1 MQSFCFAIQGE
12 LNEYF
17 RLIAMLEQQLHDA
30 VKSPPESRL
39 DLLKL
44 YLWMQEPRE
53 RLKYLAIICD
63 AGQSKSGSLTE

>member
-17 RLIAMLEQQLHDA
+17 RLIAMLEQQLHEPA
-30 VKSPPESRL
+30 RGGPESQL

-53 RLKYLAIICD
+53 RLKYLAILCD
-63 AGQSKSGSLTE
+63 AGQSTGPSEL